1 MFVLHI
7 QDEINWFVPT
17 GMDIKHLHPTPQQ
30 LMHPSKAWGV
40 KARGEKRCNHPKSL
54 EHDAMEK

>member
-1 MFVLHI
+1 
-7 QDEINWFVPT
+7 
-17 GMDIKHLHPTPQQ
+17 MDIKHLHLTPQQ